1 MLLIQCAMPTF
12 KIHHLTQ
19 YHYDRPVRE
28 STNQIK
34 IFPATYNGQET
45 TRHKLTITGEP
56 FINRFTDYWGNE
68 VGWFT
73 LSASHRELLID
84 SHVMVK
90 TSNTVLNPLVTSRL
104 TDWDIIRH
112 EVAGDLRLLDL
123 SRPEVISGEDKIK
136 TIVRELQHTRDTPAV
151 FIQRCSEYIFDHFNY
166 QKGITTVE
174 TTLDEILEHQSGV
187 CQDFAHVLLQILR
200 SEGIPAR
207 YVSGYICPNKDGARG
222 AGATHAWVEVW
233 LPGSG
238 WMGIDPTNNS
248 WVSDQHVSLAVGRHF
263 TDCSP
268 AKGTFKGPANQ
279 ELSVFLSVSYEDGS
293 KVEDSNT
300 VQMTKEPVFI
310 QRLDVEEGAQ
320 QQ

>member
-1 MLLIQCAMPTF
+1 MPIF

-19 YHYDRPVRE
+19 YRYDRPVRE

-34 IFPATYNGQET
+34 VFPATYNGQET

-73 LSASHRELLID
+73 LNASHDELLID
-84 SHVMVK
+84 SQVIVK
-90 TSNTVLNPLVTSRL
+90 TGNTTTQNPLITSRL
-104 TDWDIIRH
+104 GDWDLIRQAVSKNLH
-112 EVAGDLRLLDL
+112 LLDV
-123 SRPEVISGEDKIK
+123 SRPENIAAADKIK
-136 TIVRELQHTRDTPAV
+136 AIVQELRHARDTPAF
-151 FIQRCSEYIFDHFNY
+151 FIQRCSEYIFDHFTY
-166 QKGITTVE
+166 QKGITTIE
-174 TTLDEILEHQSGV
+174 TTLDEILEHRVGV

-233 LPGSG
+233 LPDSG
-238 WMGIDPTNNS
+238 WMGIDPTNNT
-248 WVSDQHVSLAVGRHF
+248 WVSDRHVSLAVGRHF
-263 TDCSP
+263 DDCSP

-293 KVEDSNT
+293 TVEDNNT
-300 VQMTKEPVFI
+300 VQMTKEPVLL
-310 QRLDVEEGAQ
+310 QKVKVEDGVQ

>member
-1 MLLIQCAMPTF
+1 MPTF
-12 KIHHLTQ
+12 QIHHLTQ

-73 LSASHRELLID
+73 LNNAHRELLID
-84 SHVMVK
+84 SRVVVK
-90 TSNTVLNPLVTSRL
+90 TSNLVQNPLITSKFS
-104 TDWDIIRH
+104 DWETIH
-112 EVAGDLRLLDL
+112 QEVAKDMMLLDL
-123 SRPEVISGEDKIK
+123 SRPEVIESEDKIRS
-136 TIVRELQHTRDTPAV
+136 IVKDLQHNRDTPAI
-151 FIQRCSEYIFDHFNY
+151 FIQRCSEYIFDHFTY

-174 TTLDEILEHQSGV
+174 STLDEIMEHQTGV

-200 SEGIPAR
+200 AEGMPAR
-207 YVSGYICPNKDGARG
+207 YVSGYICPNTDGARG

-238 WMGIDPTNNS
+238 WVGIDPTNNS
-248 WVSDQHVSLAVGRHF
+248 WVSDRHVSLAVGRHF
-263 TDCSP
+263 ADCSP

-293 KVEDSNT
+293 KMEESNT
-300 VQMTKEPVFI
+300 VQLTKEAVRAHQLPA
-310 QRLDVEEGAQ
+310 EEDMQ
-320 QQ
+320 QQQ